1 MITDNFQIQA
11 KILGG
16 LITILWALEILDSVF
31 LRGALNRYG
40 IRPRT
45 AKGLRGILLAPF
57 LHGSLGHLAANTIPF
72 VILGWLVMLPE
83 TNDFFIVTAVALL
96 ASGFGVWLF
105 GGSNTMHVGAS
116 GLIFGYFGFLL
127 LRGYFER
134 GVGSVAI
141 SFVVGSLYGGLIWGV
156 LPIRR
161 GLSWQGHLFGFIGG
175 VLAARF
181 LPQLQQWFQLIKH
194 SFT

>member
-1 MITDNFQIQA
+1 
-11 KILGG
+11 
-16 LITILWALEILDSVF
+16 
-31 LRGALNRYG
+31 
-40 IRPRT
+40 
-45 AKGLRGILLAPF
+45 LLAPF